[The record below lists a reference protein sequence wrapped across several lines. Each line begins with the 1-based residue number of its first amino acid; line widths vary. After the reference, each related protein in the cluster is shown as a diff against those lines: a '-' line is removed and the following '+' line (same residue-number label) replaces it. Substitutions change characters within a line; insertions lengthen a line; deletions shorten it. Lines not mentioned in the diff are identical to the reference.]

1 MNLTVAAAAMA
12 IAATLSAS
20 ITACAAG
27 PGAQAG
33 GDCVGTVEFAGVT
46 YVPLMVKGPSPGALG
61 DPVGEAT
68 GTGASSTTCQA
79 PQAPRRLHLTCAK
92 PLRWW
97 ACRPAG

>member
-20 ITACAAG
+20 VTACAAG

-33 GDCVGTVEFAGVT
+33 GDCVGPVEFAGVT

-68 GTGASSTTCQA
+68 WDGCEQYNLSGTPGSSTAA
-79 PQAPRRLHLTCAK
+79 PDVR
-92 PLRWW
+92 
-97 ACRPAG
+97 